1 MPKKRIT
8 PEQAALLMS
17 QYYTANKSSIP
28 KRARAHRDAII
39 ELIVSGV
46 TPEAAFTQSCDDA

>member
-17 QYYTANKSSIP
+17 EYYTANKSSIP

-46 TPEAAFTQSCDDA
+46 TPEAAFTQVLG